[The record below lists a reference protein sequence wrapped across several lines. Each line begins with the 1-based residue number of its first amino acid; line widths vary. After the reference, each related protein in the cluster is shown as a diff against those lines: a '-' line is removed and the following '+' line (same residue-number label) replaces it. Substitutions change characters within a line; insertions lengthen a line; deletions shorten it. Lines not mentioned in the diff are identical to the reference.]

1 LQDSW
6 SKTILSLNSS
16 QRSQR
21 KLASKLN
28 ESPQSA
34 TLLSSFASLI
44 FNGYYCFFVG
54 HKFSPHLS
62 GSLSLFFACFLLSWL
77 AGAIAMVV
85 AILVPR
91 WCNGLPVRATR
102 SRSLGRSRTV
112 RPASSVRLY
121 SFNSLVLCARRRR
134 WRHLASAAPRK
145 SMNPPSRLQRASC
158 SCSCS
163 FTSNLRLLQPRP
175 VRPRAKQHGGGSQTI
190 ANKLGNQNLLSAHFA
205 SLPSRRP
212 PRRLQGSL
220 ARPPARSIRLVPL
233 SLSLGRQNH
242 GPSAGGHSKA
252 AQRERGAQAELR
264 SPKGWMDGGQSGE
277 V

>member
-1 LQDSW
+1 LQW
-6 SKTILSLNSS
+6 
-16 QRSQR
+16 
-21 KLASKLN
+21 
-28 ESPQSA
+28 
-34 TLLSSFASLI
+34 LL
-44 FNGYYCFFVG
+44 
-54 HKFSPHLS
+54 
-62 GSLSLFFACFLLSWL
+62 LFWCR
-77 AGAIAMVV
+77 AGAMGFPFAQP
-85 AILVPR
+85 A
-91 WCNGLPVRATR
+91 
-102 SRSLGRSRTV
+102 RSLGRSRTV

-233 SLSLGRQNH
+233 SLSRPPESRSVRR
-242 GPSAGGHSKA
+242 GPLKGGPTRAGGS
-252 AQRERGAQAELR
+252 GQAEE
-264 SPKGWMDGGQSGE
+264 PKGLDGWRAEWRGLSGQHLALSGCSGASCGQGGRTLSRCAPPSFGWAGAR
-277 V
+277 VAQCRRH